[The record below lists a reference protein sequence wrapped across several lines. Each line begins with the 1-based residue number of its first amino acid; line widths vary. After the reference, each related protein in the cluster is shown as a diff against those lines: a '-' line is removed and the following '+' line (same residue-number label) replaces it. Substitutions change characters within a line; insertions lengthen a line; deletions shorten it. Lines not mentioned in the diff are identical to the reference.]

1 MSPRLTSKNIELLM
15 EKAKEVN
22 PNGVPQE
29 LTKGRSPDQ
38 VSLSDHF
45 QSLMQE
51 VRREGA
57 VRTPFGRAFKAS
69 HALKKG
75 IDL

>member
-1 MSPRLTSKNIELLM
+1 MSPRLTSKNIELLRK
-15 EKAKEVN
+15 KAQEVN

-29 LTKGRSPDQ
+29 LQ
-38 VSLSDHF
+38 VSLNDHF

-51 VRREGA
+51 VRKEGA
-57 VRTPFGRAFKAS
+57 VRTPFGRAFKAN

-75 IDL
+75 LDI

>member
-1 MSPRLTSKNIELLM
+1 MSPRLTSKNIELLRK
-15 EKAKEVN
+15 KAQEVN

-29 LTKGRSPDQ
+29 VQ
-38 VSLSDHF
+38 VSLNDHF

-51 VRREGA
+51 VRKEGA
-57 VRTPFGRAFKAS
+57 VRTPFGRAFKAN

-75 IDL
+75 LDI

>member
-1 MSPRLTSKNIELLM
+1 MSPRLTSKNIELLRK
-15 EKAKEVN
+15 KAQEVN

-29 LTKGRSPDQ
+29 LQ

-51 VRREGA
+51 VRKEGA
-57 VRTPFGRAFKAS
+57 VRTPFGRAFKAN

-75 IDL
+75 LDI

>member
-1 MSPRLTSKNIELLM
+1 MSPRLTSKNIELLRR
-15 EKAKEVN
+15 KAKEVN

-29 LTKGRSPDQ
+29 LQ

-45 QSLMQE
+45 QSLMQD

-57 VRTPFGRAFKAS
+57 IKTPYGRAFKAN

-75 IDL
+75 LDI

>member
-1 MSPRLTSKNIELLM
+1 MSPRLTSKNIELLRK
-15 EKAKEVN
+15 KAQEIN

-29 LTKGRSPDQ
+29 LQ

-57 VRTPFGRAFKAS
+57 VRTPFGRAFKAN

-75 IDL
+75 LDI

>member
-1 MSPRLTSKNIELLM
+1 MSPRLTSKNIEILRK
-15 EKAKEVN
+15 KAQEVN

-29 LTKGRSPDQ
+29 LQ

-51 VRREGA
+51 VRKEGA
-57 VRTPFGRAFKAS
+57 VRTPFGRAFKAN

-75 IDL
+75 LDI

>member
-1 MSPRLTSKNIELLM
+1 MSPRLTSKNIELLRK
-15 EKAKEVN
+15 KAKEIN

-29 LTKGRSPDQ
+29 LQ

-45 QSLMQE
+45 QSLMQD

-57 VRTPFGRAFKAS
+57 VRTPFGRAFKAN

-75 IDL
+75 LDI

>member
-1 MSPRLTSKNIELLM
+1 MSPRLTSKNIELLRK
-15 EKAKEVN
+15 KAKEIN

-29 LTKGRSPDQ
+29 LQ

-45 QSLMQE
+45 QSLMQD
-51 VRREGA
+51 VRKEGA
-57 VRTPFGRAFKAS
+57 VRTPFGRAFKAN

-75 IDL
+75 LDI

>member
-1 MSPRLTSKNIELLM
+1 MSPRLTSKNIELLRK
-15 EKAKEVN
+15 KAKEVN
-22 PNGVPQE
+22 PKGVPQE
-29 LTKGRSPDQ
+29 LQ

-45 QSLMQE
+45 QSLMQD

-57 VRTPFGRAFKAS
+57 VRTPFGRAFKAN

-75 IDL
+75 LDI

>member
-1 MSPRLTSKNIELLM
+1 MSPRLTSKNIELLRK
-15 EKAKEVN
+15 KAQEIN
-22 PNGVPQE
+22 PNG
-29 LTKGRSPDQ
+29 SPDQ

-57 VRTPFGRAFKAS
+57 VRTPFGRAFKAN

-75 IDL
+75 LDI